1 MIGSYSV
8 TIKIDKPKLLLILA
22 VLSLMVVESGEESS
36 PSTTNKFTK
45 VKQENWSVMFAQ
57 TNSNTAVSF
66 CKHN

>member
-22 VLSLMVVESGEESS
+22 VLSLMVVESGEESL

-57 TNSNTAVSF
+57 TNSNTAVSL